1 MAYYASPD
9 VQVFFGAGS
18 PLTDITAWCT
28 GPIPMGGQGI
38 YVDATPYGAT
48 AVVNQPVGMTD
59 DADVVIE
66 GLFDPAASR
75 PARRLQDHLRRQH
88 VGLHAAGGLRPGQP
102 VAGHGDQLV
111 HIGSYEVLSEVKN
124 VVKFR
129 ATLKAA
135 GATTWT

>member
-1 MAYYASPD
+1 MKYASPD

-66 GLFDPAASR
+66 GLFDSATPGPHDVFKTISGASTAAYTLQVVYGLGSPAGATATR
-75 PARRLQDHLRRQH
+75 
-88 VGLHAAGGLRPGQP
+88 
-102 VAGHGDQLV
+102 LV

-135 GATTWT
+135 GGTTWT